1 MSLTPDF
8 SKSWVVN
15 VTNISLTGMLLTGQ
29 IPQISPGPL
38 YVRLDGIDVTI
49 DALFIMQSE
58 AGLRVQIAL
67 DDLQLAELVVHS
79 DTYTSLVLE
88 AVPD

>member
-1 MSLTPDF
+1 M
-8 SKSWVVN
+8 K
-15 VTNISLTGMLLTGQ
+15 VTNISLTGMLLTGE

-58 AGLRVQIAL
+58 GGLRVKITL
-67 DDLQLAELVVHS
+67 DDLQLAELVMHS
-79 DTYTSLVLE
+79 EIYTSLVLG
-88 AVPD
+88 AIPD